1 MKAVFLDQP
10 GQFRLAEMAPPSA
23 PGANEALVKVRRV
36 GVCGTDLHAYEGKQ
50 PFFNYPRILGHEL
63 SVEILEAAENPWGLG
78 AGDHCSVEPYLHCGR
93 CKSCRRGL
101 TNCCVNLKVLGVS
114 TDGGMREQFIV
125 PLAKLH
131 RSKSLSLDQLALVEM
146 LSIGAH
152 AVERAALTQEDDVL
166 ILGVG
171 PIGLAVLEFVR
182 LAGGEVSVVDVNEAR
197 LDYCRKALGIPN
209 CIDARNESLAA
220 LRDLK
225 HGELPTVVFD
235 CTGNSE
241 SMLGALDFMTHGGKL
256 VFVGL
261 FTGEIK
267 FNDPAFHLR
276 ETTLLSSRNAT
287 ARNFRYVIEL
297 LEAGAIEVERWITHR
312 VSYSAVAESY
322 PHWLAQ
328 TETFRKAIVEW

>member
-10 GQFRLAEMAPPSA
+10 GQFRVSEVDPPAPPG
-23 PGANEALVKVRRV
+23 PGEALVATRRV

-63 SVEILEAAENPWGLG
+63 CVEVLEAGENDFEIA
-78 AGDHCSVEPYLHCGR
+78 AGDRCSVEPYLHCGH

-114 TDGGMREQFIV
+114 ADGGMRERFV
-125 PLAKLH
+125 LPLRKLH
-131 RSKSLSLDQLALVEM
+131 PSKSLSFDQLALVEM

-152 AVERAALTQEDDVL
+152 AVERASLSQNDDVL

-182 LAGGEVSVVDVNEAR
+182 LAGLEVSVLDVNEAR
-197 LDYCRKALGIPN
+197 LDYCRRTLNIRN
-209 CIDARNESLAA
+209 CIDARQEPLAA
-220 LRDLK
+220 LRELK

-235 CTGNSE
+235 CTGNPK
-241 SMLGALDFMTHGGKL
+241 SMLGALDYMAHGGKL

-261 FTGEIK
+261 FPGEIK

-287 ARNFRYVIEL
+287 AVNFRRAIRL
-297 LEAGAIEVERWITHR
+297 LEAGVIDAERWITHR
-312 VSYSAVAESY
+312 VAYSEVAEHY
-322 PHWLAQ
+322 PVWLAQ
-328 TETFRKAIVEW
+328 SSDFRKAIVEW

>member
-1 MKAVFLDQP
+1 MKAVYLDQP
-10 GQFRLAEMAPPSA
+10 GQFRMTEIDPPAA
-23 PGANEALVKVRRV
+23 PGAGEALVEVRRV

-63 SVEILEAAENPWGLG
+63 SVEILEAGENPFGL
-78 AGDHCSVEPYLHCGR
+78 AARDRCSVEPYLHCGH

-114 TDGGMREQFIV
+114 TDGGMRERFV
-125 PLAKLH
+125 LPLHKLH
-131 RSKSLSLDQLALVEM
+131 RSEWLSFDQLALVEM

-152 AVERAALTQEDDVL
+152 AVERADLKPEDDIL

-182 LAGGEVSVVDVNEAR
+182 LAGLEVSVVDVNEAR
-197 LDYCRKALGIPN
+197 LNYCRKTLKIPN
-209 CIDARNESLAA
+209 CIDARHEPLAV
-220 LRDLK
+220 LRELK
-225 HGELPTVVFD
+225 GGELPAIVFD
-235 CTGNSE
+235 CTGNPK
-241 SMLGALDFMTHGGKL
+241 SMLGALEFMTHGGKL

-261 FTGEIK
+261 FPGEIK

-287 ARNFRYVIEL
+287 ARNFRRVIRL
-297 LEAGAIEVERWITHR
+297 LESGVIDVERWITHR
-312 VSYSAVAESY
+312 VTYSEVAENY
-322 PHWLAQ
+322 PVWLAQ
-328 TETFRKAIVEW
+328 SENFRKAIVEW

>member
-10 GQFRLAEMAPPSA
+10 GQFRIAEMDPPAPP
-23 PGANEALVKVRRV
+23 GTDEALVRVRRV

-63 SVEILEAAENPWGLG
+63 SVEILETAQNPFGL
-78 AGDHCSVEPYLHCGR
+78 APGDRCSVEPYLHCGQ

-101 TNCCVNLKVLGVS
+101 TNCCLNLKVLGVS
-114 TDGGMREQFIV
+114 TDGGMRERLTL
-125 PLAKLH
+125 PLHKLH
-131 RSKSLSLDQLALVEM
+131 RSNSLSLDQLALVEM

-152 AVERAALTQEDDVL
+152 AVERAALTPDDDVL

-182 LAGGEVSVVDVNEAR
+182 LAGLETSVADVNPAR
-197 LDYCRKALGIPN
+197 LDYCRKTLKIPN
-209 CIDARNESLAA
+209 CIDARNEPLAA
-220 LRDLK
+220 LRDAK

-235 CTGNSE
+235 CTGNPK
-241 SMLGALDFMTHGGKL
+241 SMLGALDFMAHGGKL

-261 FTGEIK
+261 FPGEIK

-287 ARNFRYVIEL
+287 ARNFRRVIRL
-297 LEAGAIEVERWITHR
+297 LESAVIGAERWITHR
-312 VSYSAVAESY
+312 VSYGQVAANY
-322 PHWLAQ
+322 PRWLAQ
-328 TETFRKAIVEW
+328 HENFRKAVVEW